1 MTKELDEFLLVHKQ
15 FNPSYKPPRLDVDL
29 QVQLNLSRKIM
40 ATQVGPKEYI
50 IEVKSAGYF
59 YQCPKIAKIINRKS

>member
-50 IEVKSAGYF
+50 IEVKS
-59 YQCPKIAKIINRKS
+59 PELKSI